1 MKKGLTQKLWLVL
14 FILLLAATQAYA
26 SGFGVF
32 TQGASGFGQ
41 ANAVM
46 AHAAGP
52 SSLYFNPALLTQVPG
67 TQVEAGTTA
76 IFTDREFKSSLTG
89 RTEESEEDVQ
99 FPSTFYLA
107 HQFNDEVAAGLGVFF
122 PFGLS
127 TEWDENWD
135 GRYIATRSEVFTTNI
150 NPVVAWRPIPRLA
163 VAAGLDVLYLDAE
176 LERKVNSTAL
186 GFALNPPNPPLN
198 PGGLGLLSDV
208 NQKFTGDGWGIG
220 YNLGL
225 VLQVSENIDFGAT
238 YRSHIDVNV
247 DGDARFDVP
256 ADAAG
261 VGFGPLFPKTGG
273 DADIRL
279 PAQATFGL
287 AWAATEK
294 LTLEA
299 GARWEDWSSFD
310 ELKIELDQPILQ
322 QSENITLR
330 DWDDTWAFN
339 LGGQYRLNDMVTL
352 LAGYLYAENPVPD
365 STFDPSIPD
374 SDAHLFT
381 LGTDLTFG
389 RFSVSLAYGYEHH
402 EDRTKNNAIGDPL
415 DPSGLNP
422 LSSAN
427 GEYQADI
434 HLVATS
440 VAYRF

>member
-1 MKKGLTQKLWLVL
+1 MKKGFVALFWLVVFSSSAL
-14 FILLLAATQAYA
+14 A
-26 SGFGVF
+26 SGYGVF
-32 TQGASGFGQ
+32 IQGASGLGQ
-41 ANAVM
+41 ANAVV
-46 AHAAGP
+46 AHATGP

-67 TQVEAGTTA
+67 TLVEAGTTA
-76 IFTDREFKSSLTG
+76 VIFDREFKSSLTG
-89 RTEESEEDVQ
+89 QTEKSEEDVH
-99 FPSTFYLA
+99 FPSTFYLT
-107 HQFNDEVAAGLGVFF
+107 HQVNDQVAAGIGVFF

-135 GRYIATRSEVFTTNI
+135 GRFISTKSDLFTTNI

-176 LERKVNSTAL
+176 LERKVNSTAI
-186 GFALNPPNPPLN
+186 GFVVNP
-198 PGGLGLLSDV
+198 PGGLGPLSDA
-208 NQKFTGDGWGIG
+208 NQKFTGDGWGVG

-247 DGDARFDVP
+247 DGDAKFDVP
-256 ADAAG
+256 ADAA
-261 VGFGPLFPKTGG
+261 VISPLFPKTGG

-279 PAQATFGL
+279 PAQAAFGL
-287 AWAATEK
+287 AWAASEK

-310 ELKIELDQPILQ
+310 ELKIEFDRPILQ
-322 QSENITLR
+322 QSENITPR

-339 LGGQYRLNDMVTL
+339 LGGQYRLNDRVTL

-389 RFSVSLAYGYEHH
+389 RFNVSLAYGYEHH
-402 EDRTKNNAIGDPL
+402 EDRTKKNTIGDPL
-415 DPSGLNP
+415 DPAGVNP
-422 LSSAN
+422 RSFAN
-427 GEYQADI
+427 GEYQGDI

-440 VAYRF
+440 IAYRF

>member
-1 MKKGLTQKLWLVL
+1 MMKNGLTKKLSPLL
-14 FILLLAATQAYA
+14 LILLFAASRADA

-32 TQGASGFGQ
+32 TQGASGLGQ
-41 ANAVM
+41 ANAVV
-46 AHAAGP
+46 AHPTGP
-52 SSLYFNPALLTQVPG
+52 SSLYFNPALLTLVPG

-76 IFTDREFKSSLTG
+76 VFFDREFESSQTG
-89 RTEESEEDVQ
+89 RTEESEEGVQ
-99 FPSTFYLA
+99 FPSTFYLT
-107 HQFNDEVAAGLGVFF
+107 HQVNDQVAAGIGVFF
-122 PFGLS
+122 PFGLT

-135 GRYIATRSEVFTTNI
+135 GRYIATKSDLFTTNI
-150 NPVVAWRPIPRLA
+150 NPVVAWRPIPQLS

-176 LERKVNSTAL
+176 LERKVNSTAI
-186 GFALNPPNPPLN
+186 GFVVNP
-198 PGGLGLLSDV
+198 PGGLGPLSDV
-208 NQKFTGDGWGIG
+208 NQKFTGDGWGVG

-225 VLQVSENIDFGAT
+225 VLRVSEYVDFGAT

-247 DGDARFDVP
+247 DGDAKFNVP
-256 ADAAG
+256 VDAA
-261 VGFGPLFPKTGG
+261 VIGPLFSKTGG

-310 ELKIELDQPILQ
+310 ELKIKLDQPILQ
-322 QSENITLR
+322 QSENITPR
-330 DWDDTWAFN
+330 DWNDTWAFN
-339 LGGQYRLNDMVTL
+339 LGGQYRLNDVVTL
-352 LAGYLYAENPVPD
+352 LAGYLYADNPVPG

-389 RFSVSLAYGYEHH
+389 QFSVSLAYGYEHH
-402 EDRTKNNAIGDPL
+402 EDRTKNNSIGDPL
-415 DPSGLNP
+415 DPAGQNP

-427 GEYQADI
+427 GEYKTDI

>member
-1 MKKGLTQKLWLVL
+1 MMKKGVTQKFCLVL
-14 FILLLAATQAYA
+14 LVLLFATTRADAA
-26 SGFGVF
+26 GFGVF
-32 TQGASGFGQ
+32 TQGASGLGQ
-41 ANAVM
+41 ANAVV
-46 AHAAGP
+46 AHPIGP

-76 IFTDREFKSSLTG
+76 VFSDREFKSSLTG
-89 RTEESEEDVQ
+89 RTEESEEEVQ

-107 HQFNDEVAAGLGVFF
+107 HQFNDQVTAGLGVFF

-135 GRYIATRSEVFTTNI
+135 GRYIATNSDLFTTNI
-150 NPVVAWRPIPRLA
+150 NPVVAWRPIPQLS

-176 LERKVNSTAL
+176 LERKVNSTVI
-186 GFALNPPNPPLN
+186 GFVANP
-198 PGGLGLLSDV
+198 PGGLVPLSDV
-208 NQKFTGDGWGIG
+208 NQKFTGDGWGVG

-225 VLQVSENIDFGAT
+225 ALQVSENIDFGAT
-238 YRSHIDVNV
+238 YRSHVDVNV

-256 ADAAG
+256 ADATAAG
-261 VGFGPLFPKTGG
+261 LGQFFPKTGG

-287 AWAATEK
+287 AWAATER

-322 QSENITLR
+322 QSENITPR
-330 DWDDTWAFN
+330 DWNDTWAFN
-339 LGGQYRLNDMVTL
+339 LGGQYRLNDVVTL

-427 GEYQADI
+427 GEYKTDI

>member
-1 MKKGLTQKLWLVL
+1 MMKKGVTQKFCLVL
-14 FILLLAATQAYA
+14 LVLLFATTRADAA
-26 SGFGVF
+26 GFGVF
-32 TQGASGFGQ
+32 TQGASGLGQ
-41 ANAVM
+41 ANAVV
-46 AHAAGP
+46 AHPIGP

-76 IFTDREFKSSLTG
+76 VFSDREFKSSLTG
-89 RTEESEEDVQ
+89 RTEESEEEVQ

-107 HQFNDEVAAGLGVFF
+107 HQFNDQVTAGLGVFF

-135 GRYIATRSEVFTTNI
+135 GRYIATNSDLFTTNI
-150 NPVVAWRPIPRLA
+150 NPVVAWRPIPQLS

-176 LERKVNSTAL
+176 LERKVNSTVI
-186 GFALNPPNPPLN
+186 GFVANP
-198 PGGLGLLSDV
+198 PGGLGPLSDV
-208 NQKFTGDGWGIG
+208 NQKFTGDGWGVG

-225 VLQVSENIDFGAT
+225 ALQVSENIDFGAT
-238 YRSHIDVNV
+238 YRSHVDVNV

-256 ADAAG
+256 ADATVAG
-261 VGFGPLFPKTGG
+261 LGQLFPKTGG
-273 DADIRL
+273 EADIRL
-279 PAQATFGL
+279 PAQAIFGL

-322 QSENITLR
+322 QSQDITPR
-330 DWDDTWAFN
+330 DWNDTWAFN
-339 LGGQYRLNDMVTL
+339 LGGQYRFNDMVTL
-352 LAGYLYAENPVPD
+352 LAGYLYADNPVPD

-389 RFSVSLAYGYEHH
+389 RFSVSLAYGFEHH

-415 DPSGLNP
+415 DPAGQNP

-427 GEYQADI
+427 GEYKTDI